1 MAQPTTRVEF
11 TEYCLRKLGAPVL
24 EINVD
29 DDQVDDLIDD
39 AIQLYQEYHFD
50 GVERMLLKH
59 KVTSDDVE
67 RFKRSDYITTVSGG
81 DGGVTFTLTNAGF
94 AYTTGVTEN
103 VTTTNTTGTGS
114 GLTLT
119 ITANGAGAI
128 TDLLITDFGSGY
140 SVGDVL
146 TIGLNASASITID
159 SVNSDSRWE
168 NRNNYF
174 PIPDHVIGVSKV
186 FGVSS
191 GLSDNEMW
199 GFANQYFL
207 MDVFSVN
214 SGYTFSNFDMSYYY
228 QIKQWF
234 ETLDMVINTGNL
246 VQYRF
251 NKKQDRLYLDID
263 VDRIKEND
271 YILIDCHRALN
282 PSEWAQVWND
292 SWLKRY
298 VPALVKRQW
307 GQNMIKFNN
316 VQLPGGITMNGR
328 QLYED
333 AEKEILMLE
342 SKLRD
347 EYQLPPL
354 DMIG

>member
-67 RFKRSDYITTVSGG
+67 RFTRSNFINTVSGG
-81 DGGVTFTLTNAGF
+81 DGAVTFTLTNAGF
-94 AYTTGVTEN
+94 GYATGETEN

-114 GLTLT
+114 GLTLN
-119 ITANGAGAI
+119 ITANGSGEI
-128 TDLLITDFGSGY
+128 TETLITDFGSGY

-146 TIGLNASASITID
+146 TIGINASASIRID
-159 SVNSDSRWE
+159 SVASDSRWE
-168 NRNNYF
+168 NRSNYF
-174 PIPDHVIGVSKV
+174 PIPDHVIGISKV
-186 FGVSS
+186 YGVSS

-246 VQYRF
+246 VEYRF

-263 VDRIKEND
+263 VSRVKAGQ
-271 YILIDCHRALN
+271 YLLIDCYRALN
-282 PSEWAQVWND
+282 PSDWSQVWND

-298 VPALVKRQW
+298 APALIKRQW

>member
-11 TEYCLRKLGAPVL
+11 TDYCLRKLGAPVL

-67 RFKRSDYITTVSGG
+67 RFQRSNFINTV
-81 DGGVTFTLTNAGF
+81 DGEDGAVTFTLTSTGF
-94 AYTTGVTEN
+94 GYDTGVTEN

-114 GLTLT
+114 GLTLN

-128 TDLLITDFGSGY
+128 TETLITDFGSGY

-146 TIGLNASASITID
+146 TIGTNASATIRID
-159 SVNSDSRWE
+159 SVASDSRWE
-168 NRNNYF
+168 NRSNYI
-174 PIPDHVIGVSKV
+174 PIPDHVIGISKV
-186 FGVSS
+186 YGVSS

-246 VQYRF
+246 VEYRF

-263 VDRIKEND
+263 VDRVKEGQ
-271 YILIDCHRALN
+271 YMLIDCYRALN
-282 PSEWAQVWND
+282 PSDWSQVWND

-298 VPALVKRQW
+298 APALIKRQW

-333 AEKEILMLE
+333 AEKEISMLE